1 MCILVSVFRKR
12 GLGLTMWSR
21 PRGLTRQDLQAL
33 NIIIIN
39 ETVYAFQACVRS
51 GSKGA
56 RELSQTRGVVRFRR

>member
-1 MCILVSVFRKR
+1 MCMLVSVFRKR

-51 GSKGA
+51 GSKRG
-56 RELSQTRGVVRFRR
+56 SGVVVDEGRRQI

>member
-1 MCILVSVFRKR
+1 MCMLVSVFRRR
-12 GLGLTMWSR
+12 GLVLTMWSR

-33 NIIIIN
+33 KIN

-56 RELSQTRGVVRFRR
+56 RELS